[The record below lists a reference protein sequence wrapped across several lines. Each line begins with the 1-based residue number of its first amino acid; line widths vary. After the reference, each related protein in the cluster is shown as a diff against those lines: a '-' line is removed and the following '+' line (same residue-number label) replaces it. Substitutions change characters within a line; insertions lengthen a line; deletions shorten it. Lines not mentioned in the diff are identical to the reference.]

1 MAFRPDMAF
10 WPELI
15 FWPEMDFPS
24 EKLRNGCLARSGFFT
39 LSKES
44 ALIHKELKGLA
55 RL

>member
-24 EKLRNGCLARSGFFT
+24 EKLRNGCLASGFFT